1 MACICKGL
9 KEAKQL
15 TWGSDKQSGSAK
27 LFHCAACNKEY
38 QAVHERFNF
47 LWFQLNYVQLIWQRT
62 ATAVLLA
69 PLHLHVKSNVRI

>member
-1 MACICKGL
+1 MCGTYFDHWCEEDSTVCSLHCHKMECIWKGF

-15 TWGSDKQSGSAK
+15 TRGSDKQSGSAK

-47 LWFQLNYVQLIWQRT
+47 C
-62 ATAVLLA
+62 
-69 PLHLHVKSNVRI
+69 